1 MVNFLCQFSVDV
13 LFFWVFYLIPL
24 ASWQWKWS
32 SLVHALGW
40 AWPCFSVFN
49 TGCAAAL
56 RMITVDSNQWSTVLP
71 TQPNPEVQAA
81 EEWGQRCVERYST
94 LASRRLKENR
104 FIRSA
109 PLSHHFTPGSEQ
121 AKLSSDLMFCYGP
134 DWDFGFEY
142 WWLMSDRYKD
152 TSACL
157 MVHKGHSTDLSTS
170 LHIVSVLLPEHDL
183 TAEAIS
189 HEVQDS

>member
-40 AWPCFSVFN
+40 TWPCFSVFN

-56 RMITVDSNQWSTVLP
+56 RMITVDSNQWRTVLP

-121 AKLSSDLMFCYGP
+121 VKLSSDLMFCYGP
-134 DWDFGFEY
+134 DRDFGFEY
-142 WWLMSDRYKD
+142 DDDWCLTGTKTHLHVWWYIKVTALI
-152 TSACL
+152 SAHLFTLSQFCCL
-157 MVHKGHSTDLSTS
+157 NTIWLQKP
-170 LHIVSVLLPEHDL
+170 SV
-183 TAEAIS
+183 TKYS
-189 HEVQDS
+189 